1 LVVKEDRLMSKRL
14 EQLMKKKEE
23 LNAQIQKLRA
33 EEANQKRKQDTRRKI
48 LLGSLVMEMM
58 ERGDLDRG
66 VMMRALDGFLVRSV
80 DRSLFDLPVEDKKDG
95 QENGKE
101 DGENIL
107 VESKTKG
114 EELEGGGEEE

>member
-1 LVVKEDRLMSKRL
+1 LVIKEDRLMSKRL

-23 LNAQIQKLRA
+23 LNALIQKLRA

-66 VMMRALDGFLVRSV
+66 VMMRALDGFLVRSA
-80 DRSLFDLPVEDKKDG
+80 DRMLFDLPVEDKKDG
-95 QENGKE
+95 QGNSKE
-101 DGENIL
+101 DGANIL
-107 VESKTKG
+107 VASKTKG
-114 EELEGGGEEE
+114 EELQGGGEEE